1 MKDLNE
7 DSAQPEAGQ
16 GQGPDAAAA
25 RALTTPAQFVAA
37 RLADPAEAAALTRV
51 AAEFKLRMSPE
62 MARAVAAPGDGV
74 ARQFVPEPAE
84 LVIRPE
90 ELADPI
96 GDAAHAPVPGLT
108 HRYPDRVILHATKTC
123 EVYCRFCFRREV
135 VGEEGA
141 LPEAEM
147 TAALDYVAATPA
159 VREVILTGGDP
170 LTLSP
175 RRLAALMARLGAI
188 PHLDVIRFH
197 TRVPVV
203 APEKVTPDLLA
214 AMGSEKV
221 VGDKAVWLVLHT
233 NHAQELT
240 EAARAALRRLVA
252 AGIPLLSQTV
262 LLRGVNDN
270 AETLEALFRAL
281 VRAKVK
287 PYYLHHCDLAKGTG
301 HFRTTIAEGQAIM
314 TALRARLSG
323 VALPAYVLDIPGG
336 HGKVPI
342 GPDYLSR
349 AADDLWQV
357 SDPRGGLHRYADPS
371 ASTG

>member
-1 MKDLNE
+1 MT
-7 DSAQPEAGQ
+7 
-16 GQGPDAAAA
+16 
-25 RALTTPAQFVAA
+25 RALTTTAQFVDAG
-37 RLADPAEAAALTRV
+37 LADAADAPALAEV
-51 AAEFKLRMSPE
+51 ARGFKLRMSPE
-62 MARAVAAPGDGV
+62 MALAALSPGDGV
-74 ARQFVPEPAE
+74 ARQFVPDAAE
-84 LVIRPE
+84 LTIRPE

-96 GDAAHAPVPGLT
+96 GDEAHAPVPGLT
-108 HRYPDRVILHATKTC
+108 HRYPDRVILHATRTC

-147 TAALDYVAATPA
+147 AAALDYVAATPA
-159 VREVILTGGDP
+159 LREVILTGGDP

-175 RRLAALMARLGAI
+175 RRLGALMARLGAI

-203 APEKVTPDLLA
+203 AAEKVTPDLLA
-214 AMGSEKV
+214 AMES
-221 VGDKAVWLVLHT
+221 DKAVWLVIHT

-240 EAARAALRRLVA
+240 SAALAALRRLVA

-262 LLRGVNDN
+262 LLRGVNDDPD
-270 AETLEALFRAL
+270 TLEALLRAL

-301 HFRTTIAEGQAIM
+301 HFRTTIAQGQAIM
-314 TALRARLSG
+314 AALRGRLSG
-323 VALPAYVLDIPGG
+323 MALPTYVLDIPGG

-342 GPDYLSR
+342 GPDYLAR
-349 AADDLWQV
+349 AE
-357 SDPRGGLHRYADPS
+357 GGLWKVHDPKG
-371 ASTG
+371 ALHDYRDPAP